1 MRDIRFDPDGWRE
14 FVDWQ
19 TTDRKVWVRLVDLLN
34 EVARTPFAG
43 KGKPEALKHEYKGY
57 WSRRITD
64 EHRLILKA
72 TDDEIIVIACKG
84 HY

>member
-19 TTDRKVWVRLVDLLN
+19 STDRKIWLRIVDLLN
-34 EVARTPFAG
+34 EVTRTTFTG

-57 WSRRITD
+57 CSRRITD
-64 EHRLILKA
+64 EHRLIYK
-72 TDDEIIVIACKG
+72 TPDDEIIVIACKG